1 MSLFP
6 LADKSDSSVQDFC
19 ETFDW
24 VPHDTLIKDLEQY
37 KIKRV
42 CIKWIKTW
50 LLDRS
55 PNVTVNHLPAVF
67 VAKFLHLISLSRT

>member
-1 MSLFP
+1 MMSLFG
-6 LADKSDSSVQDFC
+6 LVDKSDSSVQDFC

-24 VPHDTLIKDLEQY
+24 VLHDILIKDLEQY

-50 LLDRS
+50 LHDRS

-67 VAKFLHLISLSRT
+67 VAKSLQYSCI

>member
-1 MSLFP
+1 MMSLFG
-6 LADKSDSSVQDFC
+6 LVDKSDSSVLDFG
-19 ETFDW
+19 ETFDR
-24 VPHDTLIKDLEQY
+24 VPRDILIKDLEQY

-50 LLDRS
+50 LPDRS

-67 VAKFLHLISLSRT
+67 VAKSFQYSCI

>member
-1 MSLFP
+1 MMSLFG
-6 LADKSDSSVQDFC
+6 LVDKSDSSVQDFC

-24 VPHDTLIKDLEQY
+24 VPHDILIKDLEQY

-50 LLDRS
+50 LPDRS
-55 PNVTVNHLPAVF
+55 PNVTVNHPPAVF
-67 VAKFLHLISLSRT
+67 VAKSLQYSCI